1 MVAYA
6 HALSIDPSSLDSLLG
21 CAALLKSA
29 NQIEEALNLL
39 EQAYTIAPKNT
50 DISLALAITLTD
62 LGTFLKLSSSPLTT
76 KAAACAS
83 NSSNSSSST
92 SIFDTS
98 EQHNKNNNIDS
109 NKSQQKLKQQL
120 WKDYYQRAAKVCPS
134 YAPAHYNLGVAA
146 TEQGDMEGAVAG
158 YQEAIRFQPTYTEAW
173 CNLGVLYKTQGRL
186 VDAIDA
192 YEKAHAVAPDNE
204 LVSVNLAAAL
214 TEQATLMKDVSGYS
228 TGGDG
233 NGTSSSNNSSSNTS
247 SNGKNNDGSNG
258 TNKTMSSRPA
268 SHETQSK
275 EENKNRSLFKAIS
288 IYERA
293 LAIHPK
299 SVETLYNLAV
309 ALTEAGH
316 KDRAIFMYEI
326 TITLAPHCAEAH
338 NNLGVLYRERAN
350 PEKAAQCYAAA
361 LSVRSNFPEALNNLA
376 VLHTQAGRA
385 REALGLLQ
393 AALLA
398 SPKYSEAYNNLGV
411 LHREVG
417 SVLEAIEAYD
427 MCLTYEPDDRN
438 GGQNRLL
445 ALNYVHHGDSEEVC
459 SAHVEWGR
467 RFEKLYA
474 PLVVQKHEHK
484 QDQEQTA
491 PRYCYPSM
499 SRNDARFWSEDRPL
513 IVGYVSPDLF
523 THSVSY
529 FAEAPLSH
537 HNNPD
542 RVKHI
547 VYSCCIREDGK
558 TEHLKKRVRACGGEW
573 KDVVSLSEQALAEL
587 VMYDQVDIL
596 VELTGHTAH
605 NRLGTMAMKPA
616 PIQVTW
622 IGYPNSTGLTTIDYR
637 LTDAICDPPN
647 SDTTQTFT
655 EQLVRLPH
663 CFLCYTP
670 ALDAPAVAPAPVTRN
685 GFITFGSF
693 NALAKQTPEVL
704 TTWGRLLLAVPNSR
718 LVLKNKP
725 FACEWTKAKYWAFFE
740 DMGVERN
747 RVDLLPLAPANADHL
762 GQYSLIDIGLDP
774 WPYAG
779 TTTTTEALW
788 MGVPVLTLAGK
799 CHAHNVG
806 ISLLTA
812 VGLHKEEE
820 EGGYVAG
827 SVEEYVE
834 RGVALA
840 CDVEGLVHLRGE
852 LRERMAESYLCDA
865 PGFTER
871 LEDVYRRMWKRW
883 VREGRSMGGDELTDW
898 GWE

>member
-1 MVAYA
+1 MAAYA
-6 HALSIDPSSLDSLLG
+6 HALSIDPSSLDSMLG
-21 CAALLKSA
+21 CAALLKST
-29 NQIEEALNLL
+29 NQLVDAVRLL
-39 EQAYTIAPKNT
+39 EQAYTIAPNNANV
-50 DISLALAITLTD
+50 SLALAITLTD
-62 LGTFLKLSSSPLTT
+62 LGTFLKLSSSST
-76 KAAACAS
+76 KAVASAS

-92 SIFDTS
+92 SIIDTS
-98 EQHNKNNNIDS
+98 DHMNNNNSIDS
-109 NKSQQKLKQQL
+109 DKSQQQRQ
-120 WKDYYQRAAKVCPS
+120 WRVYYQQAAKVCPN

-146 TEQGDMEGAVAG
+146 AEQGDMEGAVAE
-158 YQEAIRFQPTYTEAW
+158 YREAIQFQPAYTEAW
-173 CNLGVLYKTQGRL
+173 CNLGVIYKSQGRL
-186 VDAIDA
+186 DDAIDA

-214 TEQATLMKDVSGYS
+214 TEQATLVKDGNGGS
-228 TGGDG
+228 TGGGD
-233 NGTSSSNNSSSNTS
+233 SMSSNNLDNSDNSNTTNKAISSKQATYGIQSKEDNNNNTS
-247 SNGKNNDGSNG
+247 SL
-258 TNKTMSSRPA
+258 
-268 SHETQSK
+268 H
-275 EENKNRSLFKAIS
+275 KAIS
-288 IYERA
+288 IYEKA
-293 LAIHPK
+293 LSINPK

-309 ALTEAGH
+309 ALTEAGY
-316 KDRAIFMYEI
+316 KDRAIFTYEI

-361 LSVRSNFPEALNNLA
+361 LSVRPSFPEALNNLG

-398 SPKYSEAYNNLGV
+398 SPTYSEAYNNLGV
-411 LHREVG
+411 LHRDVG
-417 SVLEAIEAYD
+417 SVSEAIDAYD
-427 MCLTYEPDDRN
+427 RCLTYEPDDRN

-445 ALNYVHHGDSEEVC
+445 ALNYIHHGNTEVVC

-467 RFEKLYA
+467 RFEKLYP
-474 PLVVQKHEHK
+474 PLIQKK
-484 QDQEQTA
+484 DQDQDQEERT
-491 PRYCYPSM
+491 PKYCYPSM
-499 SRNDARFWSEDRPL
+499 NLNDAWFWSEDRPL
-513 IVGYVSPDLF
+513 IVGYISPDLF

-542 RVKHI
+542 QVKHI
-547 VYSCCIREDGK
+547 VYSCCMKEDGK
-558 TEHLKKRVRACGGEW
+558 TEHLKKRVGVCGGEW
-573 KDVVSLSEQALAEL
+573 KNVASLSEQALAEL
-587 VMYDQVDIL
+587 VMQDQVDIL
-596 VELTGHTAH
+596 VELTGHTAQ

-616 PIQVTW
+616 PIQLTW

-637 LTDAICDPPN
+637 LTDAICDPP
-647 SDTTQTFT
+647 SDSGTTTQTFT
-655 EQLVRLPH
+655 EQLIRLPH

-670 ALDAPAVAPAPVTRN
+670 ALDAPEVAAAPVTRN
-685 GFITFGSF
+685 GCITFGSF
-693 NALAKQTPEVL
+693 NALAKQTPVVL
-704 TTWGRLLLAVPNSR
+704 TTWGKLLLAVPNSR

-740 DMGVERN
+740 DMGVDRN

-762 GQYSLIDIGLDP
+762 AQYSLIDIGLDP

-788 MGVPVLTLAGK
+788 MGVPVLTLAGR

-806 ISLLTA
+806 VSLLTA
-812 VGLHKEEE
+812 VGLHTEEE
-820 EGGYVAG
+820 EGGWVAG

-840 CDVEGLVHLRGE
+840 ADVDGLVELRGK

-871 LEDVYRRMWKRW
+871 LEDVYRTMWKRW
-883 VREGRSMGGDELTDW
+883 VREQQGD
-898 GWE
+898 

>member
-1 MVAYA
+1 M
-6 HALSIDPSSLDSLLG
+6 
-21 CAALLKSA
+21 
-29 NQIEEALNLL
+29 L
-39 EQAYTIAPKNT
+39 EQAYTIAPQNT

-62 LGTFLKLSSSPLTT
+62 LGTFLKLSSSSLAT

-92 SIFDTS
+92 SIFDS
-98 EQHNKNNNIDS
+98 NDQHNNNNNICS
-109 NKSQQKLKQQL
+109 NKSQQKQKQQL
-120 WKDYYQRAAKVCPS
+120 WRDYYQRAAKVCPS

-158 YQEAIRFQPTYTEAW
+158 YREAIRFQPAYTEAW
-173 CNLGVLYKTQGRL
+173 CNLGVIYKTQGRL
-186 VDAIDA
+186 GDAIDA

-214 TEQATLMKDVSGYS
+214 TEQATLMKDASGGS
-228 TGGDG
+228 TGSAGG
-233 NGTSSSNNSSSNTS
+233 GTSSSNNSSS
-247 SNGKNNDGSNG
+247 GNNDNSNRM
-258 TNKTMSSRPA
+258 NKAISSKPA
-268 SHETQSK
+268 THGTQSK
-275 EENKNRSLFKAIS
+275 EENSNSSLYKAIS

-293 LAIHPK
+293 LSIHPK

-309 ALTEAGH
+309 ALAEAGH
-316 KDRAIFMYEI
+316 KDRAIFTYEI

-338 NNLGVLYRERAN
+338 NNLGVLHRERSN

-361 LSVRSNFPEALNNLA
+361 LSVRPSFPEALNNLA

-393 AALLA
+393 TALLA
-398 SPKYSEAYNNLGV
+398 SPTYSEAYNNLGV
-411 LHREVG
+411 LQRDVG
-417 SVLEAIEAYD
+417 SVPEAIDAYA
-427 MCLTYEPDDRN
+427 MCLTYQPDDRN

-445 ALNYVHHGDSEEVC
+445 ALNYIHHGDSEVVC

-474 PLVVQKHEHK
+474 PLVVQK

-491 PRYCYPSM
+491 PKNRYPSM
-499 SRNDARFWSEDRPL
+499 SLNDARFWSEDRPL
-513 IVGYVSPDLF
+513 IVGYISPDLF

-537 HNNPD
+537 HNNPE

-558 TEHLKKRVRACGGEW
+558 TEHLKKRVGACGGEW

-587 VMYDQVDIL
+587 VMHDQVDIL

-637 LTDAICDPPN
+637 LTDAICDPPH

-655 EQLVRLPH
+655 EKLLRLPQ

-670 ALDAPAVAPAPVTRN
+670 ALDAPEVAPAPVTRN

-762 GQYSLIDIGLDP
+762 AQYSLMDIGLDP

-806 ISLLTA
+806 VSLLTA

-840 CDVEGLVHLRGE
+840 CDVEGLVELRGE

-871 LEDVYRRMWKRW
+871 LEDVYRTMWKRW
-883 VREGRSMGGDELTDW
+883 VRNREQGR
-898 GWE
+898 